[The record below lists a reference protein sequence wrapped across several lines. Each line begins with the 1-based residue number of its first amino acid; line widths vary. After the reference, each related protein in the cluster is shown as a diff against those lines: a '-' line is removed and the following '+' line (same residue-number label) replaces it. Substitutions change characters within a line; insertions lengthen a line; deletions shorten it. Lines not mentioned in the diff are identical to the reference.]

1 MSNYLYNENIKLKRE
16 NDKLKQQIDILVIE
30 RDFPSKKLQD
40 AVNEFNTSFLEA
52 FTGIFKRFKRIE
64 K

>member
-16 NDKLKQQIDILVIE
+16 NDKLQQKIDILVIE
-30 RDFPSKKLQD
+30 RDLPSKKLQD
-40 AVNEFNTSFLEA
+40 AVNEFNTSVLEA
-52 FTGIFKRFKRIE
+52 FAGMFKKFKRRE